1 MLNIQY
7 VTSSRKKTQLGDMY
21 GLVSRQLAYYDEL
34 QVISSATHYAVRD
47 FFKRLNA
54 LKMDRDIG
62 VLGTGIN
69 FPITASG
76 QLLEGKISRL
86 VPSYEAKIY

>member
-7 VTSSRKKTQLGDMY
+7 VTSSRKKTQLGNMY
-21 GLVSRQLAYYDEL
+21 GPVSRQLAYYEL

-47 FFKRLNA
+47 FFKRLNT

-86 VPSYEAKIY
+86 VISYEAKIY

>member
-1 MLNIQY
+1 
-7 VTSSRKKTQLGDMY
+7 
-21 GLVSRQLAYYDEL
+21 
-34 QVISSATHYAVRD
+34 
-47 FFKRLNA
+47 
-54 LKMDRDIG
+54 MDRDIG

-86 VPSYEAKIY
+86 VLRGMASANI